1 MKTNKWIQKA
11 KIRKGTL
18 SKQLGIPISEN
29 IPMDVL
35 EKVQMKKIGNKIRIK
50 GKDVPITLL
59 LKRRANL
66 AINLKRIRE

>member
-1 MKTNKWIQKA
+1 
-11 KIRKGTL
+11 
-18 SKQLGIPISEN
+18 
-29 IPMDVL
+29 MDVL